1 MNKKQ
6 KIILAAVLVI
16 LAVITRFMPHLWNFT
31 ALTAVALFAGNY
43 LGPRYAVAVVF
54 FSMLLSDLFIGLY
67 DFKLMF
73 VVYGSFALVGLI
85 PSLIKGKGMTRIFGM
100 SLIGSTLFFLL
111 TNWAVWYFGVMY
123 SPDFSGLFSSY
134 IAGLP
139 FYRNAIL
146 GDLWYTG
153 VFFGVYEFALYLN
166 RQYVSKKSF
175 VHVNK

>member
-1 MNKKQ
+1 MSKKQ
-6 KIILAAVLVI
+6 KIIIALVLVV

-31 ALTAVALFAGNY
+31 ALTAAALFAGNY
-43 LGPRYAVAVVF
+43 LGPKYAIGVVF
-54 FSMLLSDLFIGLY
+54 FSMLLSDLFLGFY

-85 PSLIKGKGMTRIFGM
+85 PSLIKGKGMTRVFGM

-111 TNWAVWYFGVMY
+111 TNWAVWYLGVMY
-123 SPDFSGLFSSY
+123 SPDFSGLLSSLV
-134 IAGLP
+134 AGIP

-166 RQYVSKKSF
+166 REYVLKK
-175 VHVNK
+175 KMLEI